1 MAMPLGI
8 ITRPDT
14 SALTPRSFCK
24 YAHRVQEQLAGGEGL
39 DEERGDRDH
48 DAVGKHESG
57 GQPLHGAAGHV
68 ELVHQRGQC
77 GNHQRLVENGHK
89 RADHQGDD
97 HGSGVGMGGAVGVG
111 GGDGAGLS
119 GGRRGIA

>member
-68 ELVHQRGQC
+68 ELAHQ
-77 GNHQRLVENGHK
+77 
-89 RADHQGDD
+89 
-97 HGSGVGMGGAVGVG
+97 
-111 GGDGAGLS
+111 
-119 GGRRGIA
+119 GGRRVQHHTGVVVCYPFLRPGSCYTLAS

>member
-1 MAMPLGI
+1 MPLGI

-57 GQPLHGAAGHV
+57 GQPLHDRCADREFLH
-68 ELVHQRGQC
+68 QC
-77 GNHQRLVENGHK
+77 GLGDVQRRFRQDAEERQDGQRHHDDDEF
-89 RADHQGDD
+89 RGDRLFA
-97 HGSGVGMGGAVGVG
+97 AVGQACG
-111 GGDGAGLS
+111 
-119 GGRRGIA
+119 